1 MQFPAALATAIASAV
16 EAFTGQP
23 FHVSTAQP
31 VGGGCIH
38 EAWRLDDG
46 LRSFFVKTGP
56 TTAAAAFDAEA
67 DGLNALRAT
76 GTVRVPK
83 VGAGGTA
90 LAGSPRDMGTA
101 LAGSPRDMG
110 TALAGSPRDTGTAA
124 THRAFLILEFLEL
137 RDLDR
142 TGGAALGEALARLH
156 RESGIAADATY
167 GWPRDNFIGG
177 TPQSNQS
184 QRTWAGFFSA
194 ERLRPQLTLASA
206 NGMERGLRDQGE
218 QIAER
223 LSALFLDYRPLPSLL
238 HGDLW
243 SGNAAQLEDGTPVI
257 FDPAV
262 YRGDR
267 EADIAMAELFG
278 GFPESFYAAY
288 RAAWPLDPGYETRKT
303 LYNLYHVLNH
313 FNLFGA
319 GYLGQARRMIARLN
333 AELR

>member
-1 MQFPAALATAIASAV
+1 MPLPPALAEAIATTI
-16 EAFTGQP
+16 EAATGQP
-23 FHVSTAQP
+23 FPVNTAQP

-38 EAWRLDDG
+38 DAWRLDDG
-46 LRSFFVKTGP
+46 QRRFFVKTG
-56 TTAAAAFDAEA
+56 TAVAAASFESEA
-67 DGLNALRAT
+67 DGLKALQAT
-76 GTVRVPK
+76 STVRVPK

-90 LAGSPRDMGTA
+90 VGQ
-101 LAGSPRDMG
+101 
-110 TALAGSPRDTGTAA
+110 
-124 THRAFLILEFLEL
+124 AFLILEYLTL
-137 RDLDR
+137 CSLDHA
-142 TGGAALGEALARLH
+142 GGAALGEALARLH
-156 RESGIAADATY
+156 RESGEAADATY

-194 ERLRPQLTLASA
+194 ERLRPQLALASA
-206 NGMERGLRDQGE
+206 NGMERDLRDQGE
-218 QIAER
+218 KIAER
-223 LSALFLDYRPLPSLL
+223 LSALFLDYRPQPSLL

-319 GYLGQARRMIARLN
+319 GYLGQARRMIAQLN

>member
-1 MQFPAALATAIASAV
+1 MLFPPALATAIASAI
-16 EAFTGQP
+16 EAATGQP

-46 LRSFFVKTGP
+46 ERSFFVKTG
-56 TTAAAAFDAEA
+56 TTIASTSFDAEA

-90 LAGSPRDMGTA
+90 LAGSPRD
-101 LAGSPRDMG
+101 
-110 TALAGSPRDTGTAA
+110 TGTAPAGSAVLMGAAA
-124 THRAFLILEFLEL
+124 TDRAFLILEFLEL

-156 RESGIAADATY
+156 RESGEAVDATY

-194 ERLRPQLTLASA
+194 ERLLPQLALASA

-218 QIAER
+218 QIAAR

-319 GYLGQARRMIARLN
+319 GYLGQARRMIAQLN

>member
-1 MQFPAALATAIASAV
+1 MPLSPALAEAIATTI
-16 EAFTGQP
+16 EATTGQP
-23 FHVSTAQP
+23 FHLKTTQP

-38 EAWRLDDG
+38 EAWKLGDG
-46 LRSFFVKTGP
+46 QRRFFVKTG
-56 TTAAAAFDAEA
+56 TAAAAAMFDAEA
-67 DGLNALRAT
+67 DGLKALQAT
-76 GTVRVPK
+76 DAVRVPK

-90 LAGSPRDMGTA
+90 AAGSAALMGT
-101 LAGSPRDMG
+101 
-110 TALAGSPRDTGTAA
+110 
-124 THRAFLILEFLEL
+124 AFLILEYLEL
-137 RDLDR
+137 RGLDHA
-142 TGGAALGEALARLH
+142 GGAALGEALARLH
-156 RESGIAADATY
+156 RESGEAADATY

-194 ERLRPQLTLASA
+194 ERLRPQLALASA
-206 NGMERGLRDQGE
+206 NGMERTLRDQGE
-218 QIAER
+218 TIAER

-313 FNLFGA
+313 FNLFGPS
-319 GYLGQARRMIARLN
+319 YLGQARRMIAQLS